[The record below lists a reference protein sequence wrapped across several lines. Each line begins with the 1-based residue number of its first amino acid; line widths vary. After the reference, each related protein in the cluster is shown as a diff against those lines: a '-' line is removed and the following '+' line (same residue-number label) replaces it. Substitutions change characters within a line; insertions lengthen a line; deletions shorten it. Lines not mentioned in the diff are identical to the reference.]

1 MTGRPVPKRHWRSYG
16 DDPLPTGQQALREPL
31 REFDRGYPCSHDRG
45 LI

>member
-31 REFDRGYPCSHDRG
+31 RESIVATPART
-45 LI
+45 IAA